1 MIATALLGL
10 LLGAFI
16 ATLIMAAL
24 SASAYNKGYEDAMKV
39 QARMK
44 REARRLFEQEAGR

>member
-1 MIATALLGL
+1 MILTALLGL
-10 LLGAFI
+10 SIGACLGALII
-16 ATLIMAAL
+16 AIF
-24 SASAYNKGYEDAMKV
+24 ASQNYNRGYEDAMKT